1 MSVAYEVLV
10 TDDAYHDLA
19 DICRFI
25 AQHDSSAKAEYVLV
39 QIESAFGRLAS
50 FPFRGVTPSEL
61 VEIGVVDYREVFFKP
76 YRIFYTVIEKRV
88 YVVAI
93 IDGRRDLRS
102 FLFSRILKNP
112 SL

>member
-1 MSVAYEVLV
+1 VSVAYEVLV

-39 QIESAFGRLAS
+39 QIESAFGRLAA

>member
-1 MSVAYEVLV
+1 MTYEK
-10 TDDAYHDLA
+10 T
-19 DICRFI
+19 R
-25 AQHDSSAKAEYVLV
+25 
-39 QIESAFGRLAS
+39 
-50 FPFRGVTPSEL
+50 
-61 VEIGVVDYREVFFKP
+61 
-76 YRIFYTVIEKRV
+76 

>member
-1 MSVAYEVLV
+1 MTYEVLV
-10 TDDAYHDLA
+10 TDDASRDLA
-19 DICRFI
+19 DICGFI
-25 AQHDSSAKAEYVLV
+25 AQHDGAAKAEYVLA
-39 QIESAFGRLAS
+39 QIEKAFDRLAA
-50 FPFRGVTPSEL
+50 FPYRGFTPSEL
-61 VEIGVVDYREVFFKP
+61 AEIGVVDYREVFFKP
-76 YRIFYTVIEKRV
+76 YRIFYTVIMKRV

>member
-25 AQHDSSAKAEYVLV
+25 ARNESTAKAEYVLA
-39 QIESAFGRLAS
+39 QIEDAFGRLAA
-50 FPFRGVTPSEL
+50 FPFRGATPSEL

-88 YVVAI
+88 YVVAV

-102 FLFSRILKNP
+102 FLFSRVLKNRA
-112 SL
+112 